1 MGHSHG
7 YRSGTRYMFSR
18 KFREHGAIRP
28 STYMQVYRVG
38 DLVDIKANG
47 AVQKGMPFK
56 FYHGRTGVVYNVT
69 PRALGIIVH
78 KQVGSRMME
87 KRINVRI
94 EHVQPS
100 KCRQGFLER
109 VKENEQ
115 KRAEAKAEGRKVTLK
130 RQPLGPRPAH
140 FVSLVK
146 NAPVTVTPVA
156 YEILI

>member
-1 MGHSHG
+1 
-7 YRSGTRYMFSR
+7 MFSR
-18 KFREHGAIRP
+18 KFREHGAVRP
-28 STYMQVYRVG
+28 STFLKVYRVG

-47 AVQKGMPFK
+47 AVQKGMPYK
-56 FYHGRTGVVYNVT
+56 YYHGRTGVVYNVT

-78 KQVGSRMME
+78 KQIGGRMIE

-109 VKENEQ
+109 VKENEK
-115 KRAEAKAEGRKVTLK
+115 KRGEAKAAGLKVSLK
-130 RQPLGPRPAH
+130 RQPQGPRPAH
-140 FVSLVK
+140 FVSAVD
-146 NAPVTVTPVA
+146 NVPITVTPVA

>member
-1 MGHSHG
+1 MGNSHG

-18 KFREHGAIRP
+18 KFREHGAVRT
-28 STYMQVYRVG
+28 STFLQVYRVG
-38 DLVDIKANG
+38 DFVDIKANS

-56 FYHGRTGVVYNVT
+56 LYHGRTGVVYNVS

-78 KQVGSRMME
+78 KQVGNRMME

-100 KCRQGFLER
+100 KCRDAFLKR
-109 VKENEQ
+109 VKENE
-115 KRAEAKAEGRKVTLK
+115 KLRAEAKEKGLKVCLK
-130 RQPLGPRPAH
+130 RQPAGPRPAH
-140 FVSLVK
+140 FVSIK
-146 NAPVTVTPVA
+146 GNTPITVTPVA